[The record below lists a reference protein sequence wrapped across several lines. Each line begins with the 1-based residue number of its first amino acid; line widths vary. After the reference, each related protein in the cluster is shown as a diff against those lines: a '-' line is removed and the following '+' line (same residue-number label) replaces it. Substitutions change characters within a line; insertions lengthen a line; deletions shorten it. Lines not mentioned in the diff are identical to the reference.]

1 MDLTPWPGSRR
12 TGVARIRKATGS
24 GMMRELGAF
33 NIRFVKSANSHPQI
47 SGLSLSADI
56 WQRGIKA
63 ATGQEETW
71 LWHIGLA
78 R

>member
-1 MDLTPWPGSRR
+1 MKTAERRINPNAELPSRR
-12 TGVARIRKATGS
+12 AG

>member
-1 MDLTPWPGSRR
+1 MQSCLADVPEGSC
-12 TGVARIRKATGS
+12 V
-24 GMMRELGAF
+24 ELGAF

-63 ATGQEETW
+63 ATGQETW